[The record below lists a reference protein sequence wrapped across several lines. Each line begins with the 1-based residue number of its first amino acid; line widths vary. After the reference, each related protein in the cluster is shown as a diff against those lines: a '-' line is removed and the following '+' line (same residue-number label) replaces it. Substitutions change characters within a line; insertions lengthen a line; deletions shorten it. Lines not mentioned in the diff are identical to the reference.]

1 MTSFLHPNSKTFRK
15 TPFFPFDKNFV
26 VGLYSILVPP
36 PLVLNVSILFLRR

>member
-36 PLVLNVSILFLRR
+36 FPCIKCQYTFPS